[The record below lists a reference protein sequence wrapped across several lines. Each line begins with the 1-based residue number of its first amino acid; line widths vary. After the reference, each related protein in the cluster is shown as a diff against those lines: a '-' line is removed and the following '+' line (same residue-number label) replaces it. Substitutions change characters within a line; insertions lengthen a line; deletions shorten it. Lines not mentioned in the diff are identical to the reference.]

1 MDTNPVEEV
10 ADESSIDDR
19 LAAALEPQAEE
30 PEEPAI
36 QSEDDTPDAEEQQP
50 EPENDAEEVEFEGK
64 AYKVPKEIKGALLR
78 QSDYTQKTQE
88 LATLRKQAEDRMQ
101 FAEAQQ
107 QLMAAVHQEATEY
120 AALKKQLENFN
131 NMDWQALYSAD
142 PGQAF
147 GLQAQANRLKET
159 LAEKE
164 RVLAEKLKTQERIR
178 EAHAQK
184 QWQLSVEAAKAR
196 IGKLTQEEDIA
207 MAQQAAALGF
217 EEHELKGR
225 FADPRL
231 LHAIYKAAKW
241 DSLQQGKLLA
251 SKKVAEARP
260 MKQASRSAPQAQRN
274 GAFAEAREKLRKTGR
289 EEYAERLLNQ
299 MFKE

>member
-36 QSEDDTPDAEEQQP
+36 QSEEEPDAEEQQP

>member
-36 QSEDDTPDAEEQQP
+36 QSEEEPVAEEQQP
-50 EPENDAEEVEFEGK
+50 EDEAEEVEFEGK

-217 EEHELKGR
+217 EEHELNGR

>member
-36 QSEDDTPDAEEQQP
+36 QSEEEPAAEVEQP
-50 EPENDAEEVEFEGK
+50 EDEAEEVEFEGK

-131 NMDWQALYSAD
+131 NVDWQALYSAD

-147 GLQAQANRLKET
+147 GLQAQANKLKET

-184 QWQLSVEAAKAR
+184 QWAFAVEAAKQR

-217 EEHELKGR
+217 DESELKGR

-241 DSLQQGKLLA
+241 DALQQGKLLA

-260 MKQASRSAPQAQRN
+260 MKPASRSAPQAQRD
-274 GAFAEAREKLRKTGR
+274 GAFADAREKLRKTGR

>member
-19 LAAALEPQAEE
+19 LAAALELQAEE

-36 QSEDDTPDAEEQQP
+36 QSEEEPAAEVEQP
-50 EPENDAEEVEFEGK
+50 EDEAEEVEFEGK

-184 QWQLSVEAAKAR
+184 QWQLSVEAAKQR

-260 MKQASRSAPQAQRN
+260 MKPASRSAPQAQRD